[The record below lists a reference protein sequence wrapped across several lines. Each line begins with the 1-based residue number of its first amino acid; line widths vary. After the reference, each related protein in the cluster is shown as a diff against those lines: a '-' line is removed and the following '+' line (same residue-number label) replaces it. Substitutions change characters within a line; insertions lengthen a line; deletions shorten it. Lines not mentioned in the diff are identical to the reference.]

1 MKILKAENSFLA
13 VRGEVKLE
21 SLLNVT
27 LRDILCGS
35 LSLDDGLSAIQNLA
49 IGNTS
54 ENELLFDVAR
64 AIEEILLRRPG
75 LANAKLTELSVR
87 LAFSEDRILPE
98 LLDLLDTRY
107 TNGFRRTETELIPD
121 IEAIPELLDILGQL
135 SQAVIAALRL
145 NLRPLLPFLADE
157 VLMTLDAIHARGHPN
172 STGLALGEVHYLTS
186 VLVEESFFAGAEL
199 LLNRLK
205 QIANQPGYESLNFEV
220 ALDYSNVLTELGMY
234 KQARDVL
241 YELERAAKASGDAPK
256 LAAVTLQLGVIET
269 RDDYAPHEG
278 ARALGDKAVD
288 LYERM
293 VVAGEGTNADLG
305 LAHLVIG
312 SSILANGWREGVPQA
327 IERLEKSLAAYM
339 EVDHPNYDQSI
350 QMFKVLAGLGFAYGI
365 LGDHES
371 TMRSIQFIERAKE
384 TLNELTKAGHDVRSD
399 LARTENLLGWI
410 CLTTDSDEYWDI
422 GIEAFKRTIRMRE
435 DLFAKGGVSE
445 IELLGS
451 RLGFTLSLLRTS
463 DYTDG
468 VAQKQLREILVQFVP
483 LFPTDSR
490 AFLEVAIATYNVVW
504 LAFRHG
510 EDIPPRLVR
519 LLEDIDRML
528 SDARME
534 DDSVF
539 IHGVSLLLPYVD
551 KAWQTMRSRASGL
564 LSHKSG
570 LSTVGPV
577 MAALAT
583 AKINLDAVSLGRSAP
598 ITSPVDETVRAI
610 DKLLASYWKGQTSL
624 AKTVKAFFENKNYS
638 ELATGLYGAAIDL
651 RWVGTVDTSFP
662 ESAEFIRATCVS
674 LSDVLLRFALS
685 LENQYEAHVDRSK
698 FDEMP
703 EGVDSEQYQ
712 YILSEDWLGLIKIAE
727 AYLQMV
733 EQSEVVEAKPYLN
746 AVFSNINRA
755 LRMMDDVSL
764 VDRRLLSMLGE
775 VMNRRYYLRS

>member
-1 MKILKAENSFLA
+1 
-13 VRGEVKLE
+13 
-21 SLLNVT
+21 
-27 LRDILCGS
+27 
-35 LSLDDGLSAIQNLA
+35 
-49 IGNTS
+49 
-54 ENELLFDVAR
+54 
-64 AIEEILLRRPG
+64 
-75 LANAKLTELSVR
+75 
-87 LAFSEDRILPE
+87 
-98 LLDLLDTRY
+98 
-107 TNGFRRTETELIPD
+107 
-121 IEAIPELLDILGQL
+121 
-135 SQAVIAALRL
+135 
-145 NLRPLLPFLADE
+145 
-157 VLMTLDAIHARGHPN
+157 
-172 STGLALGEVHYLTS
+172 
-186 VLVEESFFAGAEL
+186 
-199 LLNRLK
+199 
-205 QIANQPGYESLNFEV
+205 
-220 ALDYSNVLTELGMY
+220 
-234 KQARDVL
+234 
-241 YELERAAKASGDAPK
+241 
-256 LAAVTLQLGVIET
+256 
-269 RDDYAPHEG
+269 
-278 ARALGDKAVD
+278 
-288 LYERM
+288 
-293 VVAGEGTNADLG
+293 
-305 LAHLVIG
+305 
-312 SSILANGWREGVPQA
+312 
-327 IERLEKSLAAYM
+327 
-339 EVDHPNYDQSI
+339 YDQSI

-371 TMRSIQFIERAKE
+371 TMRSIQYIQRAKE
-384 TLNELTKAGHDVRSD
+384 TLNELAKTGHDVRSD
-399 LARTENLLGWI
+399 LARAENLLGWI

-435 DLFAKGGVSE
+435 DLFSKGGVSE

-510 EDIPPRLVR
+510 EDLPPRLVR

-528 SDARME
+528 SDARVE
-534 DDSVF
+534 DDSAF

-551 KAWQTMRSRASGL
+551 KAWQTMRLRASGL

-583 AKINLDAVSLGRSAP
+583 AKMNLDAVSLGRSAP
-598 ITSPVDETVRAI
+598 ITSPVDETVRTI

-685 LENQYEAHVDRSK
+685 LENQYEAHIDRSK

-712 YILSEDWLGLIKIAE
+712 YILSEDWMGLIKIAD